1 MYIVLEIQANGDRA
15 SVLDPVCK
23 SELNEA
29 MSEYHR
35 ILSCAAISSVEKHA
49 AVVLTETGAK
59 VAGEYYEQPHED

>member
-1 MYIVLEIQANGDRA
+1 MYIVLEIQTNGDHA
-15 SVLDPVCK
+15 SVLDPICK

-35 ILSCAAISSVEKHA
+35 ILSYAAISSIEKHT

-59 VAGEYYEQPHED
+59 VTGECYEHPAK

>member
-1 MYIVLEIQANGDRA
+1 MYIVFEIQTNGNRA

-23 SELNEA
+23 SDLNEA

-35 ILSCAAISSVEKHA
+35 ILSYAAISSVEKHA

-59 VAGEYYEQPHED
+59 VVGEYYEHTAE